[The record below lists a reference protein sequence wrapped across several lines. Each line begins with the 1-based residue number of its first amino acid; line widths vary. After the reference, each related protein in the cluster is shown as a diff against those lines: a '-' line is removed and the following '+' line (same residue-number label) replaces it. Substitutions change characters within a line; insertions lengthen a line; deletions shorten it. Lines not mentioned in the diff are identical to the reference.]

1 MPVVKENS
9 ISTATYKNLHLT
21 GALLNGQS
29 LEQRSIYSS
38 KIYRK
43 VGISWLPCAMEL
55 GCLKL
60 FETFKSRNS
69 Q

>member
-1 MPVVKENS
+1 MPEVKENS
-9 ISTATYKNLHLT
+9 ISTAMYKNLHLT

-29 LEQRSIYSS
+29 LEQHSIYSS